1 MGPPINFQVVIIGAG
16 ASGLMCALAAGRRG
30 RRTLLLD
37 HADRAGKKILVS
49 GGGRC
54 NFTNQS
60 VEPGNYLSN
69 NPHFCK
75 SALGLFKP
83 SDFITLLKKHGVA
96 YQERTQ
102 GQLFCKGS
110 SREIVDLLLKECRM
124 AGVTIQTKR
133 TVEKIE
139 KAGHF
144 KVITN
149 METYEAESLVIA
161 TGGLSMP
168 EAGATGFGHSV
179 AKRFGLK
186 VLPCRPGLV
195 PLTLSRRDMKRLEG
209 LAGVS
214 VDTEVSRGKQSFREA
229 VLFTHRGLSG
239 PAILQISNY
248 WLPGDEIIIN
258 LLPGI
263 GLAEKIREWRRER
276 PKAHLSNLIGGL
288 LAKSLARQLLGP
300 SRDNK
305 PVNQY
310 NEKELK
316 EAAEIFHQWRV
327 LPSGTEGYGKAEV
340 TIGGVDTDEISSKTF
355 EARRVKGLY
364 FIGEVLDVAG
374 WLGGYNLHWAWAS
387 GRRAGQFV

>member
-1 MGPPINFQVVIIGAG
+1 MGSPINFQVVIIGAG

-60 VEPGNYLSN
+60 VEPRNYLSN
-69 NPHFCK
+69 NPHFYK

-83 SDFITLLKKHGVA
+83 CDFIYLLKKHGVA
-96 YQERTQ
+96 YQERTL

-195 PLTLSRRDMKRLEG
+195 PLTLSKRDMKRLEG

-214 VDTEVSRGKQSFREA
+214 VYAEVSCGKQSFREA
-229 VLFTHRGLSG
+229 VLFTHKGLSG

-263 GLAEKIREWRRER
+263 GLAEKIRGWRRER
-276 PKAHLSNLIGGL
+276 PKSRLSNLIGGL

-310 NEKELK
+310 NEKEIK

-340 TIGGVDTDEISSKTF
+340 TIGGVDTDGISSKTF

-387 GRRAGQFV
+387 GYRAGQFV